1 MTPIP
6 TDEESSSLSGILL
19 DGDYYD
25 FVMANRREV
34 EGVTILNPIAL
45 IVLKAIAWLDLT
57 LKKKAGDKHAYSKD
71 ISKHKNDIAR
81 ITTTIPVRDY
91 GLPDV
96 IKNKMREFMAMY
108 SKVEIDV
115 SALGVPIAADEV
127 RNHLSECF
135 GLQELEAH

>member
-1 MTPIP
+1 MRW
-6 TDEESSSLSGILL
+6 
-19 DGDYYD
+19 DYYD
-25 FVMANRREV
+25 FVMANRQEV
-34 EGVTILNPIAL
+34 DGVMILNPIAL
-45 IVLKAIAWLDLT
+45 IVLKAVAWLDLT
-57 LKKKAGDKHAYSKD
+57 LKKEAGDRHAYSKD

-81 ITTTIPVRDY
+81 IVTTIPIRDY
-91 GLPDV
+91 KLSDV

-115 SALGVPIAADEV
+115 SALGVPIDADEV